1 MVYEQKIVIP
11 EEVKVELQDGGNIE
25 VSKEGASVSR
35 IFVHPHVTCNISDS
49 TIVISTES
57 KRNQDRAVV
66 GTWTSH
72 INNLIKGV
80 TSGFTYSLKIVYT
93 HFPMNVSV
101 NGDVVDIKN
110 FLGAKGILKANILGE
125 TKVVVKK
132 EDVIVSG
139 TNRED
144 VGQTAANIEKACKVK
159 GKDRRV
165 FQDGVYL
172 VTKE

>member
-11 EEVKVELQDGGNIE
+11 EGVKIELRTGGEID
-25 VSKEGASVSR
+25 VSKDGVNVSR
-35 IFVHPHVTCNISDS
+35 IFVHPHVICKITDS

-66 GTWTSH
+66 GTWISH

-101 NGDVVDIKN
+101 NGNVVDIKN

-139 TNRED
+139 INKDD

>member
-11 EEVKVELQDGGNIE
+11 EDIKIELQDNGKIE
-25 VSKEGASVSR
+25 VSKDGASISR
-35 IFVHPHVTCNISDS
+35 IFVHPHLICNISDG
-49 TIVISTES
+49 VILIRTES
-57 KRNQDRAVV
+57 KRNQDSAVV
-66 GTWTSH
+66 GTWISH
-72 INNLIKGV
+72 INNMIKGV
-80 TSGFTYSLKIVYT
+80 TSGFVYTLRIVYT

-110 FLGAKGILKANILGE
+110 FLGAKGLLKADIVGD

-132 EDVIVSG
+132 EDVVVSG
-139 TNRED
+139 INKEE
-144 VGQTAANIEKACKVK
+144 VGQTAANIERACKVK

-172 VTKE
+172 VSKE